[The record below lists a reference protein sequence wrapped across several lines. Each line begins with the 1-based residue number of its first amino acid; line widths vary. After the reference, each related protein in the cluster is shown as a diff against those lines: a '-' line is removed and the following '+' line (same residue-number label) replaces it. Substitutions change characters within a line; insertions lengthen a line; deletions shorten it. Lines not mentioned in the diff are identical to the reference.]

1 MECEPMTQTPGNSTA
16 ALPLLSPAALALSAD
31 LSYPTP
37 YSMFGLASNREYFIS
52 LSCVPLSMEAEVRLV
67 LTCNPILSRL

>member
-16 ALPLLSPAALALSAD
+16 ALPLLSPAAVALSAD
-31 LSYPTP
+31 LSYPKP

-52 LSCVPLSMEAEVRLV
+52 LSYVPLSRETEVRLV
-67 LTCNPILSRL
+67 LICNPNPSRL